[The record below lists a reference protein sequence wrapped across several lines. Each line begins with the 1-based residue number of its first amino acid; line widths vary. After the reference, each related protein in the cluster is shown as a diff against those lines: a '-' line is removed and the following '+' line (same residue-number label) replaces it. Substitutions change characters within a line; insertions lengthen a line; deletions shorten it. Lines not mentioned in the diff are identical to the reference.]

1 MEGNNI
7 INTTPAGKVD
17 AQKWLRFSE
26 VLTLS
31 LGAGLLLSGIIFFFA
46 YNWETIHRFV
56 KMGIVAALLL
66 STFVAVVKV
75 PMRDWVRNIT
85 IFSMCILVGAF
96 LALFGQIY
104 QTGAD
109 SYTLFLSWAICIVVW
124 VVVAD
129 FYPLWVFFIGLTM
142 LAYGLSPFVKLGFTD
157 FVVITSL
164 FILFFE
170 FSPKLIPHKSVAPKW
185 FMTLLFSVAY
195 TLAVI
200 MISIVIFDGFD
211 DIDGWDFSVSIAVS
225 AATLFYAFMKRNLM
239 LYSVFCIGVLTIIYE
254 LLIRIID
261 DWEMMIWVSIPFMA
275 GIYFLGKHLINKKK
289 EWDAIPSA
297 NQQTENQNND

>member
-109 SYTLFLSWAICIVVW
+109 SYTLFLAWAICIVVW

-142 LAYGLSPFVKLGFTD
+142 LAYGLSPSVKLGFTD

-185 FMTLLFSVAY
+185 FMTLLFSFAY

-200 MISIVIFDGFD
+200 MISLVIFNGFFF
-211 DIDGWDFSVSIAVS
+211 IYFSVGIAVS

-239 LYSVFCIGVLTIIYE
+239 LYSVFCIGVLTIIFE

-275 GIYFLGKHLINKKK
+275 AIYFLGKHLIDKKR
-289 EWDAIPSA
+289 EWDAISSA
-297 NQQTENQNND
+297 NQQTENQNNE

>member
-1 MEGNNI
+1 MEGNSI

-31 LGAGLLLSGIIFFFA
+31 LGAGLLLIGIIFFFA

-56 KMGIVAALLL
+56 KMGILAALLL

-109 SYTLFLSWAICIVVW
+109 SYTLFLAWAICIVVW

-129 FYPLWVFFIGLTM
+129 FYP
-142 LAYGLSPFVKLGFTD
+142 
-157 FVVITSL
+157 
-164 FILFFE
+164 
-170 FSPKLIPHKSVAPKW
+170 
-185 FMTLLFSVAY
+185 
-195 TLAVI
+195 
-200 MISIVIFDGFD
+200 
-211 DIDGWDFSVSIAVS
+211 
-225 AATLFYAFMKRNLM
+225 
-239 LYSVFCIGVLTIIYE
+239 
-254 LLIRIID
+254 
-261 DWEMMIWVSIPFMA
+261 
-275 GIYFLGKHLINKKK
+275 
-289 EWDAIPSA
+289 
-297 NQQTENQNND
+297 

>member
-1 MEGNNI
+1 MEGNSI

-66 STFVAVVKV
+66 STFVSVVKV

-129 FYPLWVFFIGLTM
+129 FYPLWIFFIGLTM
-142 LAYGLSPFVKLGFTD
+142 LGVHNTHNIA
-157 FVVITSL
+157 IT
-164 FILFFE
+164 IE
-170 FSPKLIPHKSVAPKW
+170 HR
-185 FMTLLFSVAY
+185 T
-195 TLAVI
+195 
-200 MISIVIFDGFD
+200 
-211 DIDGWDFSVSIAVS
+211 
-225 AATLFYAFMKRNLM
+225 ATITWLNRRRNLICYNIA
-239 LYSVFCIGVLTIIYE
+239 LITRFRTNNAIGN
-254 LLIRIID
+254 
-261 DWEMMIWVSIPFMA
+261 FQ
-275 GIYFLGKHLINKKK
+275 FL
-289 EWDAIPSA
+289 A
-297 NQQTENQNND
+297 

>member
-1 MEGNNI
+1 MEGNSI

-66 STFVAVVKV
+66 STFVSVVKV

-129 FYPLWVFFIGLTM
+129 FYPLWIFFIGLTM
-142 LAYGLSPFVKLGFTD
+142 LAYGLIPSVKLEFTD
-157 FVVITSL
+157 FAVITSL

-170 FSPKLIPHKSVAPKW
+170 FFRLI
-185 FMTLLFSVAY
+185 Y
-195 TLAVI
+195 I
-200 MISIVIFDGFD
+200 
-211 DIDGWDFSVSIAVS
+211 
-225 AATLFYAFMKRNLM
+225 
-239 LYSVFCIGVLTIIYE
+239 
-254 LLIRIID
+254 
-261 DWEMMIWVSIPFMA
+261 
-275 GIYFLGKHLINKKK
+275 
-289 EWDAIPSA
+289 
-297 NQQTENQNND
+297 

>member
-7 INTTPAGKVD
+7 VNTTPAGKVD

-109 SYTLFLSWAICIVVW
+109 SSPAHQTFKVDEILAIALSC
-124 VVVAD
+124 
-129 FYPLWVFFIGLTM
+129 PFIH
-142 LAYGLSPFVKLGFTD
+142 D
-157 FVVITSL
+157 IR
-164 FILFFE
+164 
-170 FSPKLIPHKSVAPKW
+170 
-185 FMTLLFSVAY
+185 LFSILIYCCRV
-195 TLAVI
+195 L
-200 MISIVIFDGFD
+200 
-211 DIDGWDFSVSIAVS
+211 S
-225 AATLFYAFMKRNLM
+225 A
-239 LYSVFCIGVLTIIYE
+239 I
-254 LLIRIID
+254 
-261 DWEMMIWVSIPFMA
+261 SIPFC
-275 GIYFLGKHLINKKK
+275 L
-289 EWDAIPSA
+289 AITARISFS
-297 NQQTENQNND
+297 

>member
-1 MEGNNI
+1 MGGNSI
-7 INTTPAGKVD
+7 INTTPSGKVD

-142 LAYGLSPFVKLGFTD
+142 LAYGLIPSVKLGFTD

-185 FMTLLFSVAY
+185 FMTLLFSFAY

-200 MISIVIFDGFD
+200 MISLVIFNGFFF
-211 DIDGWDFSVSIAVS
+211 IYFSVGIAMSV
-225 AATLFYAFMKRNLM
+225 ATLFYAFMKRNLM
-239 LYSVFCIGVLTIIYE
+239 LYSVFCIGVLTIIFE

-275 GIYFLGKHLINKKK
+275 AIYFLGKHLIDKKR

-297 NQQTENQNND
+297 NQQTENQNNE